1 MNKLFKAIGEIEPI
15 IKDKKNPHFRNT
27 YADINSLLQV
37 VKPILH
43 KHGLFLLQPI
53 IEGNLVTQIWD
64 CEGCEP
70 LVESTLQLTHGL
82 SAQQK
87 GSELTYFRRYTLV
100 ALLGLEAE
108 DDDGN
113 GASTQPQPP
122 AQEKPWLN
130 RTDKAGN
137 HTPQWANVVAAI
149 TAGKV
154 KTIADV
160 TAHFKVNKEVQDILE
175 DLLQGGAK

>member
-15 IKDKKNPHFRNT
+15 IKDKKNPHFKNT

-53 IEGNLVTQIWD
+53 IQGNLVTQIWD
-64 CEGCEP
+64 SEGKEP
-70 LVESTLQLTHGL
+70 LAESTLELTQGL

-113 GASTQPQPP
+113 VASSQPP
-122 AQEKPWLN
+122 AQDKPWLN
-130 RTDKAGN
+130 QTDKAGKQ
-137 HTPQWANVVAAI
+137 TTQWANVVAAI

-154 KTIADV
+154 KNIADV
-160 TAHFKVNKEVQDILE
+160 TAHFKLNKEVQATLE
-175 DLLQGGAK
+175 GLLQGGVK